1 MPSDDTPSLIR
12 LADMYHLATTIT
24 GTLTVDA
31 SALTLAG
38 SLHPTAAVCGTP
50 ASSAMDL
57 IRELEDMDRARY
69 AGPVGWMDARGDGP
83 PGCSLGA
90 ASWPRPAR
98 LPNWLKLRRKF
109 RPMLRALRER
119 A

>member
-1 MPSDDTPSLIR
+1 
-12 LADMYHLATTIT
+12 MYHLATTIT

-57 IRELEDMDRARY
+57 IR
-69 AGPVGWMDARGDGP
+69 GDGEWGLALHCGEIDGRTARLFA
-83 PGCSLGA
+83 GCGIVA
-90 ASWPRPAR
+90 ASSPAAE
-98 LPNWLKLRRKF
+98 LAEAEAEVPADAASTEGAGVIRR
-109 RPMLRALRER
+109 
-119 A
+119 